1 MRLMK
6 FGFLLVAIISFNG
19 YAQKIANFDEEKSR
33 FQLLSQSSENLSK
46 TIEELVALEKQI
58 AKNKPS
64 SDKQASTLVSKLDV
78 INTFETNFRN
88 ETNASIVLSSAF
100 QLSLNTKRD
109 VDKNYTIYMLM
120 NICHNM
126 PGQQLFDSRA
136 ISNQK
141 EIEAYSAIHLD
152 YAKKY
157 LSTSEFSLIRTGLEQ
172 QIKLAKLSNALCKR
186 ITDEKNW

>member
-1 MRLMK
+1 MRLIK
-6 FGFLLVAIISFNG
+6 FGFLLVAIVSFNG

-33 FQLLSQSSENLSK
+33 FQLLSQSYENLSK
-46 TIEELVALEKQI
+46 TIEELVELEKQI
-58 AKNKPS
+58 FKNKPS
-64 SDKQASTLVSKLDV
+64 SDKQASALLSKLDV
-78 INTFETNFRN
+78 INTFQANFRN
-88 ETNASIVLSSAF
+88 EANASIVLSSAF
-100 QLSLNTKRD
+100 QLSLNTKKD

-120 NICHNM
+120 NICHKM
-126 PGQQLFDSRA
+126 PGQHLFDSRA
-136 ISNQK
+136 IVNQK
-141 EIEAYSAIHLD
+141 EIEGYSAIQLD